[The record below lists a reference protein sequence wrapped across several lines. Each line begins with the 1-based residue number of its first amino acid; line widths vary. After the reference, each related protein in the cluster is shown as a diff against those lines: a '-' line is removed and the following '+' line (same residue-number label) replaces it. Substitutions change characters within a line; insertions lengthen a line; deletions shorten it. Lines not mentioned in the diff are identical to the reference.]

1 MTKIKAVNIEIV
13 LRVTNGFYENVI
25 SSFRNDFMKILIK
38 ESNGAIK
45 PIIQEF
51 PHMRDNYGYGI
62 IWFYLYINIPIYIDI
77 HKIIEDQVDNKLLAS
92 IAKKF
97 IKTNRIL
104 SEFKKELERNITKSL
119 REQDKMNLVVAL
131 DKIDI
136 KKL

>member
-1 MTKIKAVNIEIV
+1 
-13 LRVTNGFYENVI
+13 
-25 SSFRNDFMKILIK
+25 
-38 ESNGAIK
+38 
-45 PIIQEF
+45 
-51 PHMRDNYGYGI
+51 MRDNYGYGI

-77 HKIIEDQVDNKLLAS
+77 HKIIENQVDNKLLAS

-97 IKTNRIL
+97 IKTDRIL

-131 DKIDI
+131 DKINI

>member
-1 MTKIKAVNIEIV
+1 
-13 LRVTNGFYENVI
+13 
-25 SSFRNDFMKILIK
+25 MKILIK

-45 PIIQEF
+45 PMIKEF
-51 PHMRDNYGYGI
+51 PHMRDSYSYGI
-62 IWFYLYINIPIYIDI
+62 IWFYLYISIPVQIDI
-77 HKIIEDQVDNKLLAS
+77 HKIIEDQVDNKLLSS

-97 IKTNRIL
+97 IKTDRIL
-104 SEFKKELERNITKSL
+104 SEFKRELERNITKSL